1 MVLPRMIQWQ
11 WACLLFAAAGSAS
24 ISPSNTS
31 TANNRFSGTLPLQ
44 HAEGDS
50 TQIAQL
56 IPLTREASTRTIEG
70 NLYNTNFSNV
80 AGIANSEIAYISC
93 NPDDYT
99 GLVDAQRVFT
109 DAYQNANI
117 SGVIL
122 YSTATDY
129 CAWEQDSPQDMM
141 QSFPILSMT
150 NKQDSATVLAAVA
163 NLPVSMKYFVRVQG
177 RGDDTN
183 NSNSNQQSQQNP
195 LGPSPST
202 AVAMIILYS
211 ITGIITALFLIII
224 VTGAIRA
231 HRHPERYG
239 PRNVLGRPRQSRARG
254 LARAMLDTIP
264 IVKFGEKE
272 PAKPTDVELGSS
284 SETRD
289 VAATTQE
296 TESPETPAATAV
308 GTDAT
313 ETTPTAASDDIQ
325 ISKDTPR
332 TLAEDHQE
340 GIAPAQPAIAATTTG
355 TDNPSNDATLGCS
368 ICTEDFEKGQDL
380 RVLPCNHKFH
390 PECVD
395 PWLLNVSGT
404 CPLCRVDL
412 RPVTTHDSSD
422 PANELTE
429 SSPQPLTETEASHR
443 RRTAFR
449 DILSL
454 HQRPNASTE
463 ERIIALRRLREQR
476 LTREREREAGDGG
489 EEASGED
496 GGAGGA
502 AGVAADTATSA
513 ARDRRSKRVSA
524 RISQAL
530 HGRVRRRD
538 DSPDVGGG
546 GEASASASAST
557 NTAPTDAGAR

>member
-1 MVLPRMIQWQ
+1 M
-11 WACLLFAAAGSAS
+11 

-31 TANNRFSGTLPLQ
+31 TASNRFSGTLPLH

-56 IPLTREASTRTIEG
+56 IPLTREAAMRTVEG

-129 CAWEQDSPQDMM
+129 CDYVSDSPQDIM
-141 QSFPILSMT
+141 QSFPILSMV
-150 NKQDSATVLAAVA
+150 NKQDSTRVLNAVA

-177 RGDDTN
+177 RNDNTN
-183 NSNSNQQSQQNP
+183 NNNNDQQSQQNP

-254 LARAMLDTIP
+254 LARAMLETIP

-272 PAKPTDVELGSS
+272 PVKPTDVELGSS
-284 SETRD
+284 PETRD
-289 VAATTQE
+289 VATTVKVE
-296 TESPETPAATAV
+296 TETSH
-308 GTDAT
+308 TD
-313 ETTPTAASDDIQ
+313 TAAGTGTGTTDGMPKPASDEIET
-325 ISKDTPR
+325 SRNATK
-332 TLAEDHQE
+332 TLAEGHQE
-340 GIAPAQPAIAATTTG
+340 GIAAAASG
-355 TDNPSNDATLGCS
+355 TDNTSNEENLGCS

-380 RVLPCNHKFH
+380 RVLPCDHKFH

-412 RPVTTHDSSD
+412 HPVTSTDDHSTPPSTN
-422 PANELTE
+422 PTE
-429 SSPQPLTETEASHR
+429 STPPLEAEASHR
-443 RRTAFR
+443 RRSAFR

-454 HQRPNASTE
+454 RHRPNASAE
-463 ERIIALRRLREQR
+463 ERISALRRLREQR
-476 LTREREREAGDGG
+476 LNHSAADVADGSAD
-489 EEASGED
+489 ASSD
-496 GGAGGA
+496 D
-502 AGVAADTATSA
+502 VAASAT
-513 ARDRRSKRVSA
+513 RDRRSTRMSKRFSY
-524 RISQAL
+524 AL
-530 HGRVRRRD
+530 HGRSRRRD
-538 DSPDVGGG
+538 DSPDQGGDG
-546 GEASASASAST
+546 AEGTTTGSGPGASASATST
-557 NTAPTDAGAR
+557 NAQGSRQ